1 MDVEYLMRCKLPSS
15 CGYHSSP
22 SGDTQYENDYRDA
35 IFANK
40 PEGFEIAWSSRS
52 TWPIDKDGNTW
63 VKLYCTD
70 KQMALQYY
78 IDATA
83 RLKKE
88 LDRIKSK
95 LAEII

>member
-15 CGYHSSP
+15 CSYHSSP
-22 SGDTQYENDYRDA
+22 SGDTEYENAYRDA

-40 PEGFEIAWSSRS
+40 PQGFEVAWSSRS

-70 KQMALQYY
+70 EQLALQYY
-78 IDATA
+78 IDKSAN
-83 RLKKE
+83 LQKE
-88 LDRIKSK
+88 IDRIRSK
-95 LAEII
+95 LAEI